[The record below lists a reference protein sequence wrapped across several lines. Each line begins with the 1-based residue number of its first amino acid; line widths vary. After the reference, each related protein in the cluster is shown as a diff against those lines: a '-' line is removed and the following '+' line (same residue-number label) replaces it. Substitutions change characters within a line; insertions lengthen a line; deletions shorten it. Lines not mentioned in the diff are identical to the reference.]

1 MEAALIKHS
10 IQTLILLAIMYLTNI
25 AYGAPMMALLDE
37 ENHSVNIGSVGSYF
51 IDETGRLTLRD
62 IDSEQLRKRFVPLKR
77 EFPQFGLVKGN
88 IWIRVEVAQRL
99 PAGENAA
106 LHIKAPRAQVV
117 DVYTPSLLNNQ
128 IFAEMGDARPYRNR
142 IIAYPD
148 YVVPLP
154 SSAPPLYTVYIKV
167 NSRLPV
173 NLFIELKTFS
183 ELTNDIQKDT
193 YITGFLMGILLLLL
207 VSNVF
212 FFIRTRHP
220 MYLLYSTLLLGIA
233 CLHFALHGFVYQL
246 FPTLMGLQERVYNFS
261 ALACAALITYFTRF
275 YIDTKETLPRIDK
288 LLLLMILGN
297 AFLAVI
303 YALAPQE
310 LNIIFLSI
318 SAFSTLLV
326 LLLVALYSVY
336 KRIPY
341 ALYYLTARVVL
352 TVGHSIWIC
361 TTYGVLSFPF
371 WYEWGLT
378 ISIILE
384 ALVHF
389 SGIITRHTPTHSH
402 AAKVDDMPRYELL
415 TEIASRIKRQT
426 AIIDHQYSLN
436 EPQADELKQAY
447 KNLSNIAERLSFI
460 QGLQTNSTP
469 HRLNAPTNLQLLID
483 QAAIDFYT
491 LDQSD
496 AEIYMQYGQTVGWEL
511 LSNSYIIKHLFQVIM
526 EELHHHT
533 DQTLNIES
541 DVEINERDGQR
552 ILHIR
557 AYPMP
562 SSVTLEKEHYFG
574 PRYLRDL
581 VEALEGDI
589 AISGEG
595 RARALIC
602 RIPVNIRQIEASE
615 LAKQTQLENLIL
627 VIIGHQDS
635 DLIERTSNF
644 LHTRLFALTHIDTVS
659 DLHSL
664 LNQRNAKSRF
674 VILLFEDE
682 KNFGASDLAG
692 FVSALHETDSC
703 LLISNNVNMSQEY
716 ASALGFNGFVYSSQI
731 ETKLLTDIEQ
741 LQREIPGSMLPKIKR
756 YSQST

>member
-1 MEAALIKHS
+1 MEATLIKHS
-10 IQTLILLAIMYLTNI
+10 IQTLILLAIMHLTNI

-51 IDETGRLTLRD
+51 IDETSRLTLRD
-62 IDSEQLRKRFVPLKR
+62 IDSEQLRKRFVPLKHD
-77 EFPQFGLVKGN
+77 FPQFGLVEGN
-88 IWIRVEVAQRL
+88 IWIRVEIAQRL
-99 PAGENAA
+99 PAGKAAA

-167 NSRLPV
+167 SSRLPI
-173 NLFIELKTFS
+173 NLFMEVKTLS
-183 ELTNDIQKDT
+183 QLTKDIQKDT
-193 YITGFLMGILLLLL
+193 YITGFLMGVLLILLA
-207 VSNVF
+207 SNAF
-212 FFIRTRHP
+212 FFVRTRHP
-220 MYLLYSTLLLGIA
+220 MYLLYSMLLVGIA
-233 CLHFALHGFVYQL
+233 FLHFALHGFVYQL
-246 FPTLMGLQERVYNFS
+246 FPSFMGLQERIYNFS

-275 YIDTKETLPRIDK
+275 YIDTKETLPRTDK
-288 LLLLMILGN
+288 LLSLIILGN
-297 AFLAVI
+297 GFLAII

-310 LNIIFLSI
+310 LNIAFLSI
-318 SAFSTLLV
+318 SAVSTLLV
-326 LLLVALYSVY
+326 LLCVALYSVY

-341 ALYYLTARVVL
+341 ALYYLVARLVL
-352 TVGHSIWIC
+352 SIGHGFWILA
-361 TTYGVLSFPF
+361 TYGVLSLPF

-378 ISIILE
+378 TSIILE

-389 SGIITRHTPTHSH
+389 SGIITRQTPTYIHTS
-402 AAKVDDMPRYELL
+402 KTEDVPQYEVL

-426 AIIDHQYSLN
+426 SIIDHQYNLN
-436 EPQADELKQAY
+436 EPNTDELKQAY
-447 KNLSNIAERLSFI
+447 KNLSNLSERLSFI
-460 QGLQTNSTP
+460 QSLQSKNP
-469 HRLNAPTNLQLLID
+469 QHRPNAPTNLQLLID
-483 QAAIDFYT
+483 QASIDFFT
-491 LDQSD
+491 LDQSN
-496 AEIYMQYGQTVGWEL
+496 AEIEMQYDQTVGWEL
-511 LSNSYIIKHLFQVIM
+511 LSNSYIIKHLYQVIM

-541 DVEINERDGQR
+541 DVMINERDGQR
-552 ILHIR
+552 LLHIR

-562 SSVTLEKEHYFG
+562 SSVTLEKAHYFG

-581 VEALEGDI
+581 VEALDGDI
-589 AISGEG
+589 TISGEG
-595 RARALIC
+595 RARSLTC

-615 LAKQTQLENLIL
+615 LAKQTQLENIIL

-635 DLIERTSNF
+635 ELIDRTSNF
-644 LHTRLFALTHIDTVS
+644 LHTRLFALTHIDSVS

-664 LNQRNAKSRF
+664 LNQRPPKSRF

-731 ETKLLTDIEQ
+731 ESKLLSDIEQ
-741 LQREIPGSMLPKIKR
+741 LQREASNSMLPRIKR

>member
-1 MEAALIKHS
+1 MEAVLIKHS
-10 IQTLILLAIMYLTNI
+10 IQTLILLAILQLTNI

-51 IDETGRLTLRD
+51 IDETSRLTLRD
-62 IDSEQLRKRFVPLKR
+62 IDSELLRKRFVPLKR

-99 PAGENAA
+99 PAGESAA
-106 LHIKAPRAQVV
+106 IHIKAPRAQVV
-117 DVYTPSLLNNQ
+117 DVYTPNLLNNQ

-142 IIAYPD
+142 TVAYPD
-148 YVVPLP
+148 YIVPL
-154 SSAPPLYTVYIKV
+154 SGSAPPLYTVYIKI

-173 NLFIELKTFS
+173 NLFMEVKTLS
-183 ELTNDIQKDT
+183 ELTKDIQKDT
-193 YITGFLMGILLLLL
+193 YITGFLMGVLLLLL
-207 VSNVF
+207 VSNIF
-212 FFIRTRHP
+212 FFVRTRHP
-220 MYLLYSTLLLGIA
+220 MYLLYGALLIGIA

-246 FPTLMGLQERVYNFS
+246 LPNFIGLQERVYNFS
-261 ALACAALITYFTRF
+261 ALACAALITCFTRY

-288 LLLLMILGN
+288 LLQLIILGN

-310 LNIIFLSI
+310 LHIAFLSI
-318 SAFSTLLV
+318 SAASTLLV
-326 LLLVALYSVY
+326 LLFVALYSVY
-336 KRIPY
+336 KRIPH
-341 ALYYLTARVVL
+341 ALYYLTARLVL
-352 TVGHSIWIC
+352 SVGHGIWIFA
-361 TTYGVLSFPF
+361 TYGVLSLPF

-378 ISIILE
+378 TSIILE

-389 SGIITRHTPTHSH
+389 SGIITRHTPTHIH
-402 AAKVDDMPRYELL
+402 TAKAEDVPQYELL

-426 AIIDHQYSLN
+426 SIIDHQYSLN
-436 EPQADELKQAY
+436 EPREDELKQAY
-447 KNLSNIAERLSFI
+447 KNLSNIAERLSLI
-460 QGLQTNSTP
+460 QGLQNKEHQYRANT
-469 HRLNAPTNLQLLID
+469 PTNLQLLID
-483 QAAIDFYT
+483 QASIDFYT

-496 AEIYMQYGQTVGWEL
+496 AEIEMQYDNTVGWEL
-511 LSNSYIIKHLFQVIM
+511 LANSYIIKHLYQVIM

-533 DQTLNIES
+533 DQALNIES
-541 DVEINERDGQR
+541 DVTINERDGQR
-552 ILHIR
+552 LLNIR

-562 SSVTLEKEHYFG
+562 SSVSMAKEHYFG

-581 VEALEGDI
+581 IEALDGEI
-589 AISGEG
+589 TLSGEG
-595 RARALIC
+595 RGRTLNC
-602 RIPVNIRQIEASE
+602 RIPVNIRQIEVSE
-615 LAKQTQLENLIL
+615 LAKQTQLENIII

-644 LHTRLFALTHIDTVS
+644 LHTRLFALTHIDAVS

-664 LNQRNAKSRF
+664 LNQRSDKSRF
-674 VILLFEDE
+674 VILLFEDQ

-731 ETKLLTDIEQ
+731 ETKLLPDIEQ
-741 LQREIPGSMLPKIKR
+741 LQLETSSSMLPRIKR

>member
-1 MEAALIKHS
+1 MIKHS

-25 AYGAPMMALLDE
+25 AYGAPMMALLDDD
-37 ENHSVNIGSVGSYF
+37 NHSVNIGSVGSYF
-51 IDETGRLTLRD
+51 IDETSRLTLRD

-99 PAGENAA
+99 SAGESAA
-106 LHIKAPRAQVV
+106 LHIKAPRAQIV
-117 DVYTPSLLNNQ
+117 DVYTPNLLNNQ
-128 IFAEMGDARPYRNR
+128 IFAEMGDARPYSNR
-142 IIAYPD
+142 IVAYPD

-167 NSRLPV
+167 SSRLPV
-173 NLFIELKTFS
+173 NLFMEVKTFS

-193 YITGFLMGILLLLL
+193 YITGFLMGVLLLLL

-220 MYLLYSTLLLGIA
+220 MYLLYGALLIGIA

-246 FPTLMGLQERVYNFS
+246 FPSLMGLQERVYNFS

-275 YIDTKETLPRIDK
+275 YIDTKETLPKIDK
-288 LLLLMILGN
+288 LLLLIIIGN

-310 LNIIFLSI
+310 LNIAFLSI
-318 SAFSTLLV
+318 SAVSTLLV
-326 LLLVALYSVY
+326 LLFVAIYSVY

-341 ALYYLTARVVL
+341 AFYYLTARLVL
-352 TVGHSIWIC
+352 TVGHSIWILA
-361 TTYGVLSFPF
+361 TYGVLSLPL

-378 ISIILE
+378 TSIILE

-389 SGIITRHTPTHSH
+389 SGIITRHTPTHIH
-402 AAKVDDMPRYELL
+402 TTKADDMPRYELL

-436 EPQADELKQAY
+436 EPRADDLKQAY

-460 QGLQTNSTP
+460 QSLQSKNAH
-469 HRLNAPTNLQLLID
+469 HRAHAPTNLQLLID
-483 QAAIDFYT
+483 QATIDFFS

-496 AEIYMQYGQTVGWEL
+496 AEIEMQYDQTVGWEL
-511 LSNSYIIKHLFQVIM
+511 LSNSYMIKHLYQVIM

-533 DQTLNIES
+533 DQALNIES
-541 DVEINERDGQR
+541 DVVINERDSQR
-552 ILHIR
+552 LLSIR
-557 AYPMP
+557 VYPMP
-562 SSVTLEKEHYFG
+562 SSVSLEKEHYFG

-581 VEALEGDI
+581 VEALEGEMV
-589 AISGEG
+589 ISGEG
-595 RARALIC
+595 RSRALSC
-602 RIPVNIRQIEASE
+602 RIPVNIKQIEASE

-635 DLIERTSNF
+635 ELIERTSNF
-644 LHTRLFALTHIDTVS
+644 LHTRLFALTHIDAVS

-664 LNQRNAKSRF
+664 LNQRHGKSRF

-682 KNFGASDLAG
+682 KNFGASDLAS

-716 ASALGFNGFVYSSQI
+716 ASALGFNGFIYSAQI

-741 LQREIPGSMLPKIKR
+741 LQRETSSSMLPKIKR
-756 YSQST
+756 YS